1 MTEPRTGPANQ
12 AGHPGG
18 SGPPG
23 SGPPASSG
31 PEQSGQ
37 MNPGTGAGASSVG
50 GPGDEPASGSAGMTN
65 PGQGDAGTG
74 AASRDTSSIATA
86 TRGSGQP
93 TVPQQAG
100 RTEAGRADDGS
111 MDEQMMMPGI
121 GAGAGAISAAAAY
134 SWAAVLLGGL
144 GLIGVG
150 IALLVWPSASL
161 TVVAILIGA
170 AVVVSGLVR
179 LYEGF
184 TTRGESGGMRA
195 AYIVI
200 GLVAVIAG
208 LYLLRHHTLS
218 LFFVAFVTG
227 VYFIMHGVSDIGV
240 AISAKVP
247 GRALRGVLGVFSLAA
262 GLLMVIWP
270 GITLVLLLTL
280 VAAWLIFYGCVLAA
294 LSFGLRRAAKA
305 TARNAPAP
313 RLATST

>member
-12 AGHPGG
+12 AGQPGG

-37 MNPGTGAGASSVG
+37 VNPGTAASSVG
-50 GPGDEPASGSAGMTN
+50 GPGHEPASGSAGMTN
-65 PGQGDAGTG
+65 PGTGDAGAGT
-74 AASRDTSSIATA
+74 ASQGTSRMATA
-86 TRGSGQP
+86 TRATGQP

-100 RTEAGRADDGS
+100 RAEAGYADDGG
-111 MDEQMMMPGI
+111 MDEQMAEPGV
-121 GAGAGAISAAAAY
+121 GPGAGAISAASAY
-134 SWAAVLLGGL
+134 SWTAVLLGGL
-144 GLIGVG
+144 GLIAVG

-200 GLVAVIAG
+200 GLVAVTAG

-227 VYFIMHGVSDIGV
+227 VYFIMHGFSDIGV

-247 GRALRGVLGVFSLAA
+247 GRGLRGVLGVFSLAA
-262 GLLMVIWP
+262 GILMVVWP

-305 TARNAPAP
+305 ISGSAPSA